1 MSFGFG
7 VGDFIAVGELCWKIY
22 TRVYKASR
30 DAPEELR
37 ALIQELGNLSNT
49 VKLLNE
55 ELRDHEEWLKRA
67 GERRLEYIC
76 KVMSQANE
84 TLQKMDRLADKY
96 AEFGTGDGL
105 EGSKRSFRIYW
116 NRVKY
121 ALEVSSINELRAKF
135 MSHNFHLTLL
145 LQGAQNSSLE
155 RIEKQQSKTD
165 MKLDELRNL
174 MIGDRSSRENPLLNG
189 PLEEEVRAELSAA
202 FLRSAETGNRPWA
215 SIGIDDWLQAGKW
228 WLLKARS
235 QMNHLAQGLAVEA
248 EAYIN
253 LFKACWILIDIVSI
267 HPQRMHLGASNDRRN
282 EDIRKLSQTARKSL
296 ESFPRFDF
304 QLHDIEGYTMNIWLQ
319 EATSGIIASRYQPNL
334 TGSNHNWQ
342 TSNGEILFQCFVEI
356 CNTTK
361 STKNLPDEC
370 FLTIEVPHEGIFLN
384 FTLQNF
390 AGQIVSELQV
400 KPADGYFDFQSLY
413 FEPWVEFEG
422 SEKKSLVR
430 LLNDQDSNALEA
442 ILWGFRLFD
451 SAFHPISL
459 SVSMVH
465 SVSVLAN
472 WPSRNW
478 RSLLLPGY
486 DIGCTSQSDS
496 PTLLLRTII
505 LDLAEKGC
513 EKNISGSKFLAQDLS
528 VELPPGY
535 RDWKV
540 ICWHCEKFEDIKP
553 LFKKFHVRNDVHHY
567 LIQTAFLRLN
577 RSLLSQLA
585 CYMNYGDT
593 WRPDD
598 VLIMVEAALSSE
610 DAGHLLWVLD
620 NVASSVISRHRIA
633 ILRFEG
639 FLQLIEDCGGSFSSR
654 AAEDVDFTDFYPTF
668 VSGCSHLIERKCS
681 NSLSL
686 YLSSFERLGI
696 NFHGVRGHET
706 TDSSQLAILPAL
718 VSPDP
723 SFLRI
728 LLERDV
734 AVVDMEP
741 FVVEYNSWNVAKCP
755 PRLELRELVQYPSLS
770 MPHWPLYCAV
780 MLVCDTEFLHLLC
793 QHGASLQQKR
803 GGTQDQKTETQG
815 ITHHLSSLSSVSDA
829 RLEYMEA
836 LMICHVLICVGTLGR
851 HFPSRPANYFRAV
864 DEMTD
869 YEETWSCMERLL
881 YRDSIFSDCL
891 CPCGYAFQGDWKR
904 RPDTRSKM
912 MSRYS
917 EFPQHYSKHLRT
929 QATWDTW
936 RRDALEILNM

>member
-22 TRVYKASR
+22 TRVYKVSR

-49 VKLLNE
+49 VNLLNE
-55 ELRDHEEWLKRA
+55 ELRDQEEWLKRA
-67 GERRLEYIC
+67 GERRLEYTC
-76 KVMSQANE
+76 KVMSQAKE

-96 AEFGTGDGL
+96 VELGTGGGL
-105 EGSKRSFRIYW
+105 EGSRRSFRIHW

-121 ALEVSSINELRAKF
+121 ALEVSSINELLHVSQFPLNPSFA
-135 MSHNFHLTLL
+135 S
-145 LQGAQNSSLE
+145 SSLE
-155 RIEKQQSKTD
+155 RIEKQQSNTD

-215 SIGIDDWLQAGKW
+215 SIGIDDWLQAG
-228 WLLKARS
+228 
-235 QMNHLAQGLAVEA
+235 
-248 EAYIN
+248 
-253 LFKACWILIDIVSI
+253 
-267 HPQRMHLGASNDRRN
+267 ASNDRRN

-304 QLHDIEGYTMNIWLQ
+304 QLHDIEDYTMNIWLQ
-319 EATSGIIASRYQPNL
+319 EAPSGIIAPRQQPNL
-334 TGSNHNWQ
+334 TGSNHSWQ

-370 FLTIEVPHEGIFLN
+370 FLTLEVPHEGIFLN

-390 AGQIVSELQV
+390 AGQTVSELQV
-400 KPADGYFDFQSLY
+400 KPADEYFDFQSLY
-413 FEPWVEFEG
+413 FEPWVEFKG

-430 LLNDQDSNALEA
+430 LLNDQ
-442 ILWGFRLFD
+442 
-451 SAFHPISL
+451 
-459 SVSMVH
+459 
-465 SVSVLAN
+465 
-472 WPSRNW
+472 
-478 RSLLLPGY
+478 GY

-553 LFKKFHVRNDVHHY
+553 LFKKFHVRNDVHRY

-610 DAGHLLWVLD
+610 DAGYLLWVLD
-620 NVASSVISRHRIA
+620 NVASSVISRHRVA
-633 ILRFEG
+633 ILRLVYNSRALNHIETMLQRFNPRPADIAATISWYLVSNDEQSFEG

-696 NFHGVRGHET
+696 NFHGVQGHET

-734 AVVDMEP
+734 AGVDMEP

-803 GGTQDQKTETQG
+803 EGTQDQKTETQG

-869 YEETWSCMERLL
+869 YEETWNCMERLL
-881 YRDSIFSDCL
+881 YRDSFFSDCL

-904 RPDTRSKM
+904 RPDTRSKL

-917 EFPQHYSKHLRT
+917 EFPQHYSRHLRT

>member
-22 TRVYKASR
+22 SRVYRVAR
-30 DAPEELR
+30 YAPEELR

-49 VKLLNE
+49 LNLLNE
-55 ELRDHEEWLKRA
+55 EVRDREEWIKRA
-67 GERRLEYIC
+67 GERRLEYTC
-76 KVMSQANE
+76 KVMGQAKE

-96 AEFGTGDGL
+96 AELGSSDGSD
-105 EGSKRSFRIYW
+105 GSRRSFRIQW

-121 ALEVSSINELRAKF
+121 AFELHNINELRARF
-135 MSHNFHLTLL
+135 MTHTFHLSLL
-145 LQGAQNSSLE
+145 LQGAQ
-155 RIEKQQSKTD
+155 K
-165 MKLDELRNL
+165 
-174 MIGDRSSRENPLLNG
+174 
-189 PLEEEVRAELSAA
+189 
-202 FLRSAETGNRPWA
+202 
-215 SIGIDDWLQAGKW
+215 
-228 WLLKARS
+228 
-235 QMNHLAQGLAVEA
+235 
-248 EAYIN
+248 
-253 LFKACWILIDIVSI
+253 
-267 HPQRMHLGASNDRRN
+267 RN

-319 EATSGIIASRYQPNL
+319 EAPSGIIAPRHQPNL
-334 TGSNHNWQ
+334 TASNHSWQ

-370 FLTIEVPHEGIFLN
+370 FLTLEVPHEGIFLN

-390 AGQIVSELQV
+390 AGQTVSELQV
-400 KPADGYFDFQSLY
+400 KPADEYFDFQSLY
-413 FEPWVEFEG
+413 FEPWVEFKG

-430 LLNDQDSNALEA
+430 LLNDQ
-442 ILWGFRLFD
+442 
-451 SAFHPISL
+451 
-459 SVSMVH
+459 
-465 SVSVLAN
+465 
-472 WPSRNW
+472 
-478 RSLLLPGY
+478 GY
-486 DIGCTSQSDS
+486 DICCTSQSDS

-513 EKNISGSKFLAQDLS
+513 EKNISGSKFLAQDLN

-553 LFKKFHVRNDVHHY
+553 LFKKFHVRNDVHRY
-567 LIQTAFLRLN
+567 LIQTAFLRLD

-610 DAGHLLWVLD
+610 DAGYLLWVLD

-633 ILRFEG
+633 ILRLVYNSRGLNHIETMLQRFNPRPADIAAAISWYLVSNDEQSFEG

-696 NFHGVRGHET
+696 NFHGVQGHET

-803 GGTQDQKTETQG
+803 EGTQDQKTETQG

-881 YRDSIFSDCL
+881 YRDSFFSDCL

-929 QATWDTW
+929 QETWDTW

>member
-7 VGDFIAVGELCWKIY
+7 VGDFIAVGELSWKIY
-22 TRVYKASR
+22 TRVYKVSR

-49 VKLLNE
+49 VNLLNE
-55 ELRDHEEWLKRA
+55 ELRDQEEWLKRA
-67 GERRLEYIC
+67 GERRLEYTC
-76 KVMSQANE
+76 KVMSQAKE

-96 AEFGTGDGL
+96 AELGTGGGL
-105 EGSKRSFRIYW
+105 EGSRRSLRIHW

-121 ALEVSSINELRAKF
+121 ALEVSSINELRAK
-135 MSHNFHLTLL
+135 
-145 LQGAQNSSLE
+145 
-155 RIEKQQSKTD
+155 IEKQQSKTD

-253 LFKACWILIDIVSI
+253 LLKACWILIDIVSI

-319 EATSGIIASRYQPNL
+319 EAPSGIIAPRHQPNL
-334 TGSNHNWQ
+334 TASNHSWQ

-370 FLTIEVPHEGIFLN
+370 FLTLEVPHEGIFLN

-390 AGQIVSELQV
+390 AGQTVSELQV
-400 KPADGYFDFQSLY
+400 KPADEYFDFQSLY
-413 FEPWVEFEG
+413 FEPWVEFKG

-430 LLNDQDSNALEA
+430 LLNDQ
-442 ILWGFRLFD
+442 
-451 SAFHPISL
+451 
-459 SVSMVH
+459 
-465 SVSVLAN
+465 
-472 WPSRNW
+472 
-478 RSLLLPGY
+478 GY

-513 EKNISGSKFLAQDLS
+513 EKNISGSEFLAQDLS

-553 LFKKFHVRNDVHHY
+553 LFKKFHVRNDVHRY
-567 LIQTAFLRLN
+567 LIQTAFLRLD

-610 DAGHLLWVLD
+610 DAGYLLWVLD

-633 ILRFEG
+633 ILRLVYNSRGLNHIETMLQRFNPRPADIAAAISWYLVSNDKQSFEG

-696 NFHGVRGHET
+696 NFHGVQGHET

-734 AVVDMEP
+734 AVE
-741 FVVEYNSWNVAKCP
+741 
-755 PRLELRELVQYPSLS
+755 
-770 MPHWPLYCAV
+770 
-780 MLVCDTEFLHLLC
+780 
-793 QHGASLQQKR
+793 
-803 GGTQDQKTETQG
+803 
-815 ITHHLSSLSSVSDA
+815 
-829 RLEYMEA
+829 
-836 LMICHVLICVGTLGR
+836 
-851 HFPSRPANYFRAV
+851 
-864 DEMTD
+864 
-869 YEETWSCMERLL
+869 
-881 YRDSIFSDCL
+881 
-891 CPCGYAFQGDWKR
+891 
-904 RPDTRSKM
+904 
-912 MSRYS
+912 
-917 EFPQHYSKHLRT
+917 
-929 QATWDTW
+929 TWDTW